1 MLHRIERRSFVNTPL
16 VWLLMVEHCV
26 LGHTITVVG
35 GGALVGGALVGGAL
49 VGGALVG
56 GASL

>member
-1 MLHRIERRSFVNTPL
+1 
-16 VWLLMVEHCV
+16 MVQHCV